1 MLTSSLF
8 VAPQTVVYNADSVTS
23 VTASS
28 NSSAGPLF
36 ELVFPPN
43 SLNVSNGSEIIVTVV
58 GIDPTVSLGGVPD
71 LIAVQQNGSE
81 PETRVNLESLTL
93 VEVTVTDS
101 VTGDEVAIVEPVQLR
116 LPLSPSLGASAGDR
130 IEAW

>member
-43 SLNVSNGSEIIVTVV
+43 SLNVSNGSEIIVTV
-58 GIDPTVSLGGVPD
+58 
-71 LIAVQQNGSE
+71 QNGSE